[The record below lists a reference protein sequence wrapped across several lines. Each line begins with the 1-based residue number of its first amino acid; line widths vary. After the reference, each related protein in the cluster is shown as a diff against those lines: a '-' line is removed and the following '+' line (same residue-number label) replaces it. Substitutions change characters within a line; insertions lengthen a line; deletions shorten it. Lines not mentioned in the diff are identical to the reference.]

1 MPKRKSRWSD
11 SQSKQCIKKLEYD
24 SDEQLDED
32 GTWEHKRR
40 KAELAHNKGWTL
52 FCT

>member
-11 SQSKQCIKKLEYD
+11 CASKQSTNNKLEYD
-24 SDEQLDED
+24 SDEELDED

-40 KAELAHNKGWTL
+40 KAELAHNKG
-52 FCT
+52 